1 MSYKTNTVGGIAPES
16 FSTDFN
22 LTDVAD
28 VSGSFS
34 ANKTLEYNGSAWVAA
49 DMPSSNLGSAG
60 SSFYSFNGS
69 SWRGSGGSSWQYLP
83 DEGSTPPREL
93 MQNAFN
99 SLGARTKLP
108 TGYTQYNWGLYQ
120 SWYAGGYPRFSG
132 FFVPAGVYHCRAT
145 IPGTPYATGGYA
157 VVRWC
162 TGPSVGTAPT
172 TTNLTQV
179 GPFFYHAIT
188 KGRFCQLPT
197 YIIETTATSTLIA
210 LEFVEG
216 SSYQY
221 GYNTQ
226 WTKYCSY
233 HVTKIG

>member
-1 MSYKTNTVGGIAPES
+1 RHHTIKIQLLVHTKGVTMSYKTNTVGGIAPES

-172 TTNLTQV
+172 
-179 GPFFYHAIT
+179 
-188 KGRFCQLPT
+188 
-197 YIIETTATSTLIA
+197 
-210 LEFVEG
+210 
-216 SSYQY
+216 
-221 GYNTQ
+221 
-226 WTKYCSY
+226 
-233 HVTKIG
+233 